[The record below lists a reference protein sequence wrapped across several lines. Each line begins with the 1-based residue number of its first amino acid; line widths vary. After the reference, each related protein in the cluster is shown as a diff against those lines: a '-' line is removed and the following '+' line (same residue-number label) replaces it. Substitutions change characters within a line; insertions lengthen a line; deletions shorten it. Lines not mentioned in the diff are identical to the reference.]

1 MKDNVRNAYNLV
13 YLRENPVDS
22 EIVVK
27 GFPRGRN
34 EALVYLASNIKGRR
48 VLEIGCG
55 NGGVLYTLR
64 RNFAELYGMEI
75 SPARVKTAVSTLKGT
90 EARIIEASIEEELD
104 YEDGFFDLVIW
115 ADVIEHVMDLWKAM
129 ENIRRITA
137 KNGFLITATP
147 NIAKIKARV
156 SLLFGRF
163 PSTAAKNEG
172 FNVREHE
179 LFDAGHLHYFTFS
192 MLGKLYLKYG
202 FQPGKMIGFGRFG
215 HIHNICPSLL
225 SPSIGMIGQKTK

>member
-1 MKDNVRNAYNLV
+1 MV
-13 YLRENPVDS
+13 YLRENPVES
-22 EIVVK
+22 EILVK

-34 EALVYLASNIKGRR
+34 EALIFLVSNIRGRR

-64 RNFAELYGMEI
+64 RNFEELYGMEI
-75 SPARVKTAVSTLKGT
+75 SPIRAKTSGSTLKG
-90 EARIIEASIEEELD
+90 AGANIIEASIEEDLN
-104 YEDGFFDLVIW
+104 YEDGFFDLVLW

-156 SLLFGRF
+156 SLLLGRF

-192 MLGKLYLKYG
+192 MIDKLYLKYG
-202 FQPGKMIGFGRFG
+202 FQPRKMIGFGRFG
-215 HIHNICPSLL
+215 RVHNICPSLL
-225 SPSIGMIGQKTK
+225 SPSIGIIGQKIK